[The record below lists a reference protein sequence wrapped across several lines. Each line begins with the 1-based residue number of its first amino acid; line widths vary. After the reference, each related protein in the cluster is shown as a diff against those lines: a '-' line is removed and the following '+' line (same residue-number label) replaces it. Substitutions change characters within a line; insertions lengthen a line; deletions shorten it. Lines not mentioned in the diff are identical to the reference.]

1 MHTSQAS
8 SSYRDGFL
16 PFGAAPDE
24 PLAAYG
30 SRPLRDIPLTEDL
43 GSGEQGFC
51 VYGQLIYDLSSEQTR
66 VPPRREVLLRLLTG
80 QGVALAPAS
89 FLPRLI
95 NGRMNAQ
102 IDLWV
107 LRRTLE
113 YLARDGA
120 AAERININI
129 CQQTVQSFKPFYES
143 LCTKMSLYSIAP
155 DRLSLE
161 ISERDAFENVVA
173 VSNIASRLKDRGVR
187 TVLDSFGNGVY
198 SFLILR
204 RLALDAIKIDR
215 RLVRA
220 AAHEQ
225 HEEKVIHQIADIA
238 RQLGI
243 GVIAAGVESKRILD
257 RVRALGIQTAQG
269 YALAMP
275 ERLI

>member
-8 SSYRDGFL
+8 MSYRDGFV
-16 PFGAAPDE
+16 PFTAAPDA

-30 SRPLRDIPLTEDL
+30 ERPLREIPFTEDL

-51 VYGQLIYDLSSEQTR
+51 VYGQLIYDLSQEQTR

-95 NGRMNAQ
+95 HGRMNAH

-107 LRRTLE
+107 LRRALE
-113 YLARDGA
+113 YLAREAA

-129 CQQTVQSFKPFYES
+129 CQQTIQNFKPFYDS
-143 LCTKMSLYSIAP
+143 LCTKMSLYSVSP
-155 DRLSLE
+155 ERLCLE

-173 VSNIASRLKDRGVR
+173 VSNIAARLKDRGIK
-187 TVLDSFGNGVY
+187 TVLDSFGNGAY
-198 SFLILR
+198 SFLMLR
-204 RLALDAIKIDR
+204 RLALDAVKIDR
-215 RLVRA
+215 NLVRTA
-220 AAHEQ
+220 THDRHDEN
-225 HEEKVIHQIADIA
+225 VIHQIVDIA
-238 RQLGI
+238 GQLGV

-257 RVRALGIQTAQG
+257 RVRALRIRAAQG